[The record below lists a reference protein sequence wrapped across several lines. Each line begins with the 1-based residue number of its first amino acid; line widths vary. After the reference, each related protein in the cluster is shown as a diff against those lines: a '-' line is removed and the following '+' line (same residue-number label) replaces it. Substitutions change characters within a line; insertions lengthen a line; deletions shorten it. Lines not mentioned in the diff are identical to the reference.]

1 MFYPFFN
8 YLLMEIASLY
18 LHNQRNAAHY
28 QFQTDFNSTII
39 KYTPQALG
47 IVDDYASYLP
57 LLEDEGV
64 ALVAITKS
72 ATTEELEVAD
82 NNRDFTFRGL
92 ADKVTN
98 SLNHFNPEVREAA
111 KRVKV
116 IFDTYANLVPKPDD
130 EESGLITSLI
140 ADLRTKVSAEIVTL
154 AIVDWIEELERQN
167 NVFIALQATR
177 NSEEAKRSDLR
188 MKKVRVV
195 VDAAYNKIVKRINA
209 LIIVNGEAHYTEFV
223 KELNARI
230 GRAQDSIALSRAP
243 KAKATATEA
252 PKA

>member
-1 MFYPFFN
+1 
-8 YLLMEIASLY
+8 MEIASLY

-47 IVDDYASYLP
+47 IVDDYAAYSP

-72 ATTEELEVAD
+72 ATTEEIETAD
-82 NNRDFTFRGL
+82 KNRDFTFRGL

-98 SLNHFNPEVREAA
+98 SLNHFDPQVREAA
-111 KRVKV
+111 RRIKV
-116 IFDTYANLVPKPDD
+116 IFDTYGNLVPKPDD

-140 ADLRTKVSAEIVTL
+140 ADLRTKVTTEIEIVAL
-154 AIVDWIEELERQN
+154 VDWIAELERLN
-167 NVFIALQATR
+167 NVFIALEATR
-177 NSEEAKRSDLR
+177 NTEEAKKSELR

-195 VDAAYNKIVKRINA
+195 VDVAYNKIVKRINA
-209 LIIVNGEAHYTEFV
+209 LIIVNGEAPYAEFV
-223 KELNARI
+223 KELNVRI
-230 GRAQDSIALSRAP
+230 GRAQDSIALCRGL
-243 KAKATATEA
+243 AKTAATEA

>member
-1 MFYPFFN
+1 
-8 YLLMEIASLY
+8 MEIQKFD
-18 LHNQRNAAHY
+18 LHSQRNAAHY

-47 IVDDYASYLP
+47 IVDDYAAYLP

-82 NNRDFTFRGL
+82 KNRDFTFRGL

-116 IFDTYANLVPKPDD
+116 IFDGYGNLTPKPND

-140 ADLRTKVSAEIVTL
+140 SDLRTKVTADLVKVDV
-154 AIVDWIEELERQN
+154 VDWIAELESQN
-167 NVFIALQATR
+167 KVYIALQATR
-177 NSEEAKRSDLR
+177 NSESASRTELR
-188 MKKVRVV
+188 MKQVRID

-209 LIIVNGEAHYTEFV
+209 LIVVNGEASYTEFV
-223 KELNARI
+223 KELNVRI
-230 GRAQDSIALSRAP
+230 GRAQDSIALSRGQ
-243 KAKATATEA
+243 AKTAATEA